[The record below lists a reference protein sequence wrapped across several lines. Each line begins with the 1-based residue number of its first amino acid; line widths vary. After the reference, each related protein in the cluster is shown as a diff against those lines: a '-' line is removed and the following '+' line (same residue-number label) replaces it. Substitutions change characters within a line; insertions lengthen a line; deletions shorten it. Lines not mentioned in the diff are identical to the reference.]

1 MEEGKIYDLICR
13 RLLSAWQD
21 DHLWSVT
28 TVITAITNG
37 DLADRYHSSGTA
49 VRQPGWKVLDLSA
62 EKKMERGQGSGEE
75 ERGGRPYRRVRRRD
89 SRRR

>member
-1 MEEGKIYDLICR
+1 VDERKIYDLICR

-21 DHLWSVT
+21 DHIGSVT

-37 DLADRYHSSGTA
+37 DLIDRYHSSGTA
-49 VRQPGWKVLDLSA
+49 VQQAGWKVLDIVRREEA
-62 EKKMERGQGSGEE
+62 KRGQGSGEE
-75 ERGGRPYRRVRRRD
+75 ERGEQVLPPGLAKG